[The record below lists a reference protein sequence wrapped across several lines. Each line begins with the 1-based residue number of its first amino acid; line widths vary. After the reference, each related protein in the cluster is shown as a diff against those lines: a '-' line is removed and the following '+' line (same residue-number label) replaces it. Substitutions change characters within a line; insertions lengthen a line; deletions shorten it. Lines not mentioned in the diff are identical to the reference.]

1 MQRLLY
7 SLKGT
12 WSPRGLSVGRV
23 GRYWQINGKGCEP
36 VRGALET
43 VAEGKG

>member
-12 WSPRGLSVGRV
+12 WSPHGLSVGRV
-23 GRYWQINGKGCEP
+23 DRYWQINEKGCEP

-43 VAEGKG
+43 VAEGKE